1 MSAGAFRPLFTH
13 TFEYIAYHQTSYNYY
28 VTCFQGIKTVL
39 KLITDNLQQFNLSYN
54 MDKNCFIY
62 NVFFSNRLK
71 SFVGNTENTE
81 NTGNTENTENTGI
94 QRIQGIQR
102 TQGIRGIQRFQGK
115 QGIHGILGIQGTQ
128 GIQGIQE
135 IQKIQR
141 IQGKQ

>member
-1 MSAGAFRPLFTH
+1 MVLTCTFYRVSAGAFRPLFTH
-13 TFEYIAYHQTSYNYY
+13 TFKYIAYHKTSYNYN

-81 NTGNTENTENTGI
+81 NTGNTENTENTGNTEYTEYTGNTGNTGNTKNT
-94 QRIQGIQR
+94 RN
-102 TQGIRGIQRFQGK
+102 TEN
-115 QGIHGILGIQGTQ
+115 T
-128 GIQGIQE
+128 E
-135 IQKIQR
+135 
-141 IQGKQ
+141 